1 MTTCRQSLKTLLA
14 DLPIP
19 AEVSGEVDGVTIT
32 GVQYDSRAVKPGD
45 LFVCLSGINTD
56 GHKYIPNAVQ
66 AGAAAVV
73 GTQPAGALSVPY
85 IRVADAREAMAW
97 FSAGLYDHPGRKLTV
112 IGVTGTDGKTT
123 TSNMLYQI
131 LKTAGIRAGLIS
143 TVNAMIGDDV
153 IDTGFHV
160 TTPEAPDVQ
169 RYLALMV
176 DAGLTHVV
184 LETTSHGLAQHRVT
198 GCEYDIAVVTNVTH
212 EHLDYHGTYESYL
225 AAKGLLFEMLTKTH
239 AKVVMKTQGGLNFA
253 ILNADD
259 RSFDYLRS
267 LVKENF
273 VSYSVAGRGTINAE
287 DIQASDTGIDFIVKG
302 EGIAVPVH
310 CPIPGLF
317 NVSNSLAAFCAAVKG
332 LGIDPQIAARAIA
345 VLPGVP
351 GRMEIIDLG
360 QDFIAIVDFAH
371 TPNALKVALDAVRPM
386 TKGRVIAVFGSAGL
400 RDREKRKMM
409 ADVSIR
415 GADLTI
421 LTAEDPR
428 TESLDDILTE
438 MAGAAVAA
446 GGVEGVTFHRVPDR
460 GAAIRKGLQMASPG
474 DLVIACGKGHEQ
486 SMCFGTVEYPWDD
499 RIAMRAALGEL
510 LKKEAP
516 EMPKLPTS
524 K

>member
-1 MTTCRQSLKTLLA
+1 MNTYQQPLDALIQ
-14 DLPIP
+14 DLPIQ
-19 AEVSGEVDGVTIT
+19 ADVSGDCRSITIT
-32 GVQYDSRAVKPGD
+32 GVQFDSRLVKSGD
-45 LFVCLSGINTD
+45 LFVCLSGGTTD
-56 GHKYIPNAVQ
+56 GHKYIPDAVK

-73 GTQPAGALSVPY
+73 GTQALAGLLVPY
-85 IRVADAREAMAW
+85 IKVADSNEALAW

-123 TSNMLYQI
+123 TANLLYQI
-131 LKTAGIRAGLIS
+131 LITAGIRAGLIS
-143 TVNAMIGDDV
+143 TVNAMIGNDV

-169 RYLALMV
+169 HYLALMV
-176 DAGLTHVV
+176 EAGLTHVV

-225 AAKGLLFEMLTKTH
+225 QAKGKLFESLNQTTKKGKGSIH
-239 AKVVMKTQGGLNFA
+239 FGV
-253 ILNADD
+253 LNADD
-259 RSFDYLRS
+259 RSYEYLKG
-267 LVKENF
+267 LVKDNF
-273 VSYSVAGRGTINAE
+273 VSYSVEGKGTVNAVEIQPLE
-287 DIQASDTGIDFIVKG
+287 DGIDFTVQG
-302 EGIAVPVH
+302 RGFSVPVH

-317 NVSNSLAAFCAAVKG
+317 NVSNSLAAFCAAVLG
-332 LGIDPQIAARAIA
+332 LGIAPETAARGISA
-345 VLPGVP
+345 LSGVP
-351 GRMEIIDLG
+351 GRMEEIDLG
-360 QDFIAIVDFAH
+360 QDFTAIVDFAH
-371 TPNALKVALDAVRPM
+371 TPNALKVAIDAVRPM
-386 TKGRVIAVFGSAGL
+386 TSGRVIAVFGSAGL
-400 RDREKRKMM
+400 RDREKRRMM

-415 GADLTI
+415 NADITI

-428 TESLDDILTE
+428 IESLDDILTE

-446 GGVEGVTFHRVPDR
+446 GGVEEQTFFRVPDR
-460 GAAIRKGLQMASPG
+460 GDAIRMGVKMAKPG

-510 LKKEAP
+510 LGKDAP
-516 EMPKLPTS
+516 QMPKLPTS